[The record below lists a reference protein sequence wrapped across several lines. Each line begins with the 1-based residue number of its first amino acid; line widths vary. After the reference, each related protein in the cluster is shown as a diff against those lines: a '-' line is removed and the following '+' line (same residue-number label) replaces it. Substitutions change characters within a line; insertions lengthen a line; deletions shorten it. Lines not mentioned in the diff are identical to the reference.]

1 MWIWVLV
8 TLCLTLSYFTSL
20 NIALL
25 DVNFN
30 KSFVGLNSL
39 LILYVLAKYTYT
51 HTIAEELLLDFNK
64 NMVLLHSHCLLNY
77 LILEHFFLSFIYY
90 NYQRKK
96 KKIMQKN
103 KTFRE
108 IRVCFASISAF
119 SF

>member
-8 TLCLTLSYFTSL
+8 TLCVTLSYFTSL
-20 NIALL
+20 NISLL
-25 DVNFN
+25 NVNFN

-77 LILEHFFLSFIYY
+77 LILEHFSLFYLLQLSKKEEK
-90 NYQRKK
+90 NYAKK
-96 KKIMQKN
+96 
-103 KTFRE
+103 
-108 IRVCFASISAF
+108 
-119 SF
+119 